1 MVTAKRRNKSFK
13 KNFLFPPIDNK
24 TKLNHQNIA
33 NNNENDDDFDFN
45 FVKPTT
51 ENENNY
57 SQLIRSYPVRTSNRP
72 SFYHEL

>member
-1 MVTAKRRNKSFK
+1 MVTAKKRNKNIK
-13 KNFLFPPIDNK
+13 KNKFLISPIDNK
-24 TKLNHQNIA
+24 TKLNHQNIV

-57 SQLIRSYPVRTSNRP
+57 SQVIRSYPVRTRNRP
-72 SFYHEL
+72 SFYH